1 MEAAKSAANEEM
13 QENKH
18 TDYIYMVTGD
28 RLVISMNA
36 ELDHH
41 LADEMRDVIDTI
53 IEERGVR
60 HLIFDFSKISFM
72 DSSGIGL
79 IMGRYKKLQE
89 NGSIS
94 IAGANDSIQRI
105 ILISGLH
112 KLVHTCK
119 DVSQAAKNIEKNKL
133 WCIFQPHTYSRTY
146 NLLDEFSEAF
156 DDADKIV
163 VADIYAAREKDT
175 GLINSSVLVERIKQ
189 RGGDAVY
196 VGGFDEIKEYIRQNC
211 SEGDLLI
218 TMGAGDVVLV
228 GEALIK

>member
-53 IEERGVR
+53 IE
-60 HLIFDFSKISFM
+60 
-72 DSSGIGL
+72 
-79 IMGRYKKLQE
+79 
-89 NGSIS
+89 
-94 IAGANDSIQRI
+94 GANDSIQRI

-119 DVSQAAKNIEKNKL
+119 DVSQAAKNIEK
-133 WCIFQPHTYSRTY
+133 
-146 NLLDEFSEAF
+146 
-156 DDADKIV
+156 
-163 VADIYAAREKDT
+163 
-175 GLINSSVLVERIKQ
+175 
-189 RGGDAVY
+189 
-196 VGGFDEIKEYIRQNC
+196 
-211 SEGDLLI
+211 
-218 TMGAGDVVLV
+218 
-228 GEALIK
+228 

>member
-1 MEAAKSAANEEM
+1 VTADDISGRNSRTGTKSTMQMSNTAIPSIAARRKCCKKKGRIGMEAAKSAANEEM

-119 DVSQAAKNIEKNKL
+119 DVSQAAKNIEK
-133 WCIFQPHTYSRTY
+133 
-146 NLLDEFSEAF
+146 
-156 DDADKIV
+156 
-163 VADIYAAREKDT
+163 
-175 GLINSSVLVERIKQ
+175 
-189 RGGDAVY
+189 
-196 VGGFDEIKEYIRQNC
+196 
-211 SEGDLLI
+211 
-218 TMGAGDVVLV
+218 
-228 GEALIK
+228 

>member
-72 DSSGIGL
+72 DSSGGIRNCRKTAVSALRGQ
-79 IMGRYKKLQE
+79 MTV
-89 NGSIS
+89 S
-94 IAGANDSIQRI
+94 
-105 ILISGLH
+105 SGL
-112 KLVHTCK
+112 
-119 DVSQAAKNIEKNKL
+119 
-133 WCIFQPHTYSRTY
+133 F
-146 NLLDEFSEAF
+146 
-156 DDADKIV
+156 
-163 VADIYAAREKDT
+163 
-175 GLINSSVLVERIKQ
+175 
-189 RGGDAVY
+189 
-196 VGGFDEIKEYIRQNC
+196 
-211 SEGDLLI
+211 
-218 TMGAGDVVLV
+218 
-228 GEALIK
+228 

>member
-79 IMGRYKKLQE
+79 IMG
-89 NGSIS
+89 
-94 IAGANDSIQRI
+94 
-105 ILISGLH
+105 
-112 KLVHTCK
+112 
-119 DVSQAAKNIEKNKL
+119 
-133 WCIFQPHTYSRTY
+133 
-146 NLLDEFSEAF
+146 
-156 DDADKIV
+156 
-163 VADIYAAREKDT
+163 
-175 GLINSSVLVERIKQ
+175 
-189 RGGDAVY
+189 AV
-196 VGGFDEIKEYIRQNC
+196 
-211 SEGDLLI
+211 
-218 TMGAGDVVLV
+218 
-228 GEALIK
+228 

>member
-1 MEAAKSAANEEM
+1 MKCG
-13 QENKH
+13 
-18 TDYIYMVTGD
+18 I
-28 RLVISMNA
+28 
-36 ELDHH
+36 
-41 LADEMRDVIDTI
+41 TI

-119 DVSQAAKNIEKNKL
+119 DVSQAAKNIEK
-133 WCIFQPHTYSRTY
+133 
-146 NLLDEFSEAF
+146 
-156 DDADKIV
+156 
-163 VADIYAAREKDT
+163 
-175 GLINSSVLVERIKQ
+175 
-189 RGGDAVY
+189 
-196 VGGFDEIKEYIRQNC
+196 
-211 SEGDLLI
+211 
-218 TMGAGDVVLV
+218 
-228 GEALIK
+228 

>member
-72 DSSGIGL
+72 DS
-79 IMGRYKKLQE
+79 
-89 NGSIS
+89 IS

-119 DVSQAAKNIEKNKL
+119 DVSQAAKNIEK
-133 WCIFQPHTYSRTY
+133 
-146 NLLDEFSEAF
+146 
-156 DDADKIV
+156 
-163 VADIYAAREKDT
+163 
-175 GLINSSVLVERIKQ
+175 
-189 RGGDAVY
+189 
-196 VGGFDEIKEYIRQNC
+196 
-211 SEGDLLI
+211 
-218 TMGAGDVVLV
+218 
-228 GEALIK
+228 

>member
-72 DSSGIGL
+72 DSSGIGV
-79 IMGRYKKLQE
+79 IIGRCRNMGYFGGEVVAQNLNERVQK
-89 NGSIS
+89 IFT
-94 IAGANDSIQRI
+94 
-105 ILISGLH
+105 ISGLH
-112 KLVHTCK
+112 K
-119 DVSQAAKNIEKNKL
+119 I
-133 WCIFQPHTYSRTY
+133 IRT
-146 NLLDEFSEAF
+146 
-156 DDADKIV
+156 I
-163 VADIYAAREKDT
+163 
-175 GLINSSVLVERIKQ
+175 
-189 RGGDAVY
+189 
-196 VGGFDEIKEYIRQNC
+196 
-211 SEGDLLI
+211 
-218 TMGAGDVVLV
+218 
-228 GEALIK
+228 

>member
-79 IMGRYKKLQE
+79 IMGRYKKRQE

-119 DVSQAAKNIEKNKL
+119 DVSQAAKNIEK
-133 WCIFQPHTYSRTY
+133 
-146 NLLDEFSEAF
+146 
-156 DDADKIV
+156 
-163 VADIYAAREKDT
+163 
-175 GLINSSVLVERIKQ
+175 
-189 RGGDAVY
+189 
-196 VGGFDEIKEYIRQNC
+196 
-211 SEGDLLI
+211 
-218 TMGAGDVVLV
+218 
-228 GEALIK
+228 

>member
-79 IMGRYKKLQE
+79 IMGRYKELQE

-94 IAGANDSIQRI
+94 IAVANDSIQRI
-105 ILISGLH
+105 SLISGLH
-112 KLVHTCK
+112 KLVHICK
-119 DVSQAAKNIEKNKL
+119 DVSQAAKNIEK
-133 WCIFQPHTYSRTY
+133 
-146 NLLDEFSEAF
+146 
-156 DDADKIV
+156 
-163 VADIYAAREKDT
+163 
-175 GLINSSVLVERIKQ
+175 
-189 RGGDAVY
+189 
-196 VGGFDEIKEYIRQNC
+196 
-211 SEGDLLI
+211 
-218 TMGAGDVVLV
+218 
-228 GEALIK
+228 